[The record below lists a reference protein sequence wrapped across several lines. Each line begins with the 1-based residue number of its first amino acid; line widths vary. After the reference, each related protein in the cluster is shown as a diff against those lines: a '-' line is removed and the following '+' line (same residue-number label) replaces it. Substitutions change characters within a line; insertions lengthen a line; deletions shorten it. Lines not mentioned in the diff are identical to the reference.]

1 MDTLPFIDLKKQH
14 EAIRADLEP
23 RLAKVMG
30 SAAFIQG
37 PEVRELE
44 AELASFVGARECV
57 TCANGT
63 DALVLPLMAWGVG
76 PGDAVFVPTF
86 TFIAT
91 AEVASLR
98 GAAPVFVD
106 VDPETFNMDARDL
119 ERKIAAVA
127 KEGRLNPRLVVTVDL
142 FGLPADY
149 RALTDVAGACGVP
162 VLEDAA
168 QGFGGSMDGRLAG
181 NFGLASA
188 TSFFPAKP
196 LGCYG
201 DGGAVFTDSAELAGI
216 LRSLRG
222 HGAGADRYEHLR
234 VGVNSRLD
242 TLQAA
247 VLLSK
252 MKVFPG
258 ELRARERAA
267 LLYSRLLGEIA
278 GDAVEV
284 PRVPEGYFSSWA
296 QYTVKLPEGTGR
308 DAVQARMKERGVPTM
323 VYYPRPLHLQP
334 AYLPLG
340 GRPGD
345 CPNSERLCGQ
355 VLSLPMH
362 PYLEEADQER
372 VVRALKEALA

>member
-1 MDTLPFIDLKKQH
+1 MDTLPFIDLKSQR
-14 EAIRADLEP
+14 EAIREDLEP
-23 RLAKVMG
+23 RLKKVLG

-44 AELASFVGARECV
+44 EELARFVGVSECV
-57 TCANGT
+57 SCANGT

-76 PGDAVFVPTF
+76 PGDAVFVPAF

-98 GAAPVFVD
+98 GASPVFVD
-106 VDPETFNMDARDL
+106 VDPATFNIDAADL
-119 ERKIAAVA
+119 DRKIAAVEA
-127 KEGRLNPRLVVTVDL
+127 GGKLKPRLAVTVDL

-149 RALTDVAGACGVP
+149 PAVKAVCDRRGMA

-168 QGFGGSMDGRLAG
+168 QGFGGSRDGARAG
-181 NFGLASA
+181 NFGLAAA

-201 DGGAVFTDSAELAGI
+201 DGGAVFTSDAELAAV

-222 HGAGADRYEHLR
+222 HGAGADRYEHVR
-234 VGVNSRLD
+234 IGVNSRLD

-252 MKVFPG
+252 LKAFPG
-258 ELRARERAA
+258 ELAARDRAA
-267 LLYSRLLGEIA
+267 SRYSELIGDLCETPKVPLGCL
-278 GDAVEV
+278 
-284 PRVPEGYFSSWA
+284 SSWA
-296 QYTVKLPEGTGR
+296 QYVVKLPAGADR
-308 DAVQARMKERGVPTM
+308 DAVIARMRDKGVPTM

-340 GRPGD
+340 GRAGD
-345 CPNSERLCGQ
+345 CPVSERLCGE
-355 VLSLPMH
+355 VLALPMH
-362 PYLEEADQER
+362 PYLDEATQER
-372 VVRALKEALA
+372 VVRTLRESLA